1 MCLYPKLIKN
11 PRYKATKK
19 NRGIVPICN
28 DERKKIIPIGCGK
41 CMVCTKQRARGW
53 KYRIIEDLKVHK
65 NAKFI
70 TLTFKPEALKKLN
83 EEKIEKLNENTR
95 ETEEINISELKGYAK
110 DNAIATRA
118 VRLFLERWRKKYKK
132 SLRHWMVTEIGG
144 THYESLHIHG
154 IVWTDDLDEV
164 EKIWQYGH
172 IWKGKKVN
180 EQTVNYVNE
189 RTASYIIKYMT
200 KIDEKHKE

>member
-1 MCLYPKLIKN
+1 
-11 PRYKATKK
+11 
-19 NRGIVPICN
+19 
-28 DERKKIIPIGCGK
+28 
-41 CMVCTKQRARGW
+41 MVCMKQRAREW

-95 ETEEINISELKGYAK
+95 EREEINISQLKGYAK

-132 SLRHWMVTEIGG
+132 SLRHWLVTEIGG
-144 THYESLHIHG
+144 KYYESLHIHG
-154 IVWTDDLDEV
+154 IVWTSELDEV
-164 EKIWQYGH
+164 ERIWQYGH

-180 EQTVNYVNE
+180 EQIVNYVNE
-189 RTASYIIKYMT
+189 KTAVS
-200 KIDEKHKE
+200 